1 MKKKI
6 FYLHILL
13 YFVNTFT
20 NIKFYNFFIPNKKIK
35 LYPLKKIINRS
46 LMLSNFIYLINA
58 YTYFDLNSEK
68 YIISL
73 IMSFLLPF
81 AYYFYCFKKDNGKW
95 YNIIDHNIALI
106 ILIVFKYKIKNFKLN
121 KHSLTILIIMIY
133 YFFIKKH
140 IYNNYSY
147 LKSKSL

>member
-35 LYPLKKIINRS
+35 LYSLKKIINRS

-58 YTYFDLNSEK
+58 YTYFNLNSEK

-73 IMSFLLPF
+73 IITFLLPL
-81 AYYFYCFKKDNGKW
+81 AYYFYCFKKDDGKW
-95 YNIIDHNIALI
+95 YNIIDHYISLI
-106 ILIVFKYKIKNFKLN
+106 ILIVFKYKITNFKLN
-121 KHSLTILIIMIY
+121 KHSLTTLIIMIY

-147 LKSKSL
+147 LKSNSL